1 MQDER
6 TPVAADDRASAETGR
21 RILVISGPSGSG
33 KSTICRAL
41 ARDADVWL
49 SVSATSRPPRPGEID
64 GRDYL
69 FLTREAFEAG
79 TAAGRFVEQ
88 AEVFGHLYGTPRAP
102 LEAALAAGRWALLDI
117 DVQGAMQVRRAY
129 PDAVLIFIE
138 PPSGEVLEARL
149 RGRKTD
155 APDVIGRRLAEAERE
170 LAQRGRYDHVV
181 VNDRLDDA
189 VARIR
194 DILEGAP

>member
-1 MQDER
+1 VQDER
-6 TPVAADDRASAETGR
+6 TPVAADDRESAETGR
-21 RILVISGPSGSG
+21 RVAVISGPSGSG

-41 ARDADVWL
+41 AGDAGVWL
-49 SVSATSRPPRPGEID
+49 SVSATSRPPRPGETD
-64 GRDYL
+64 GRDYH

-79 TAAGRFVEQ
+79 IAAGRFVEH
-88 AEVFGHLYGTPRAP
+88 AEVFGHLYGTPREP

-117 DVQGAMQVRRAY
+117 DVQGAMQVRRAF
-129 PDAVLIFIE
+129 PDAVLVFIE

-149 RGRKTD
+149 RGRETD

-170 LAQRGRYDHVV
+170 LAQRDRYDHVV